1 MLRGAPMQPC
11 EENEALVGIILT
23 VSLNI
28 STKAKPKKIEDRT
41 VSYRTSQRRRWMARS
56 ILSVYT
62 AFTVLGG
69 PVLSLPAYAQS
80 GAGHPNWP
88 GKGELFVGTCY
99 QPIDRTAEQIKS
111 DIAVMKKAGFTIVRM
126 GDLSWDSFEPADG
139 KFTFEWFDSIM
150 DQMQAAG
157 IKVVLDIPGLP
168 APMWLH
174 QKYPGVNIVNQQGA
188 TLYPSDRYMEDIT
201 DPDYR
206 REAKDLAEH
215 LMKRYANHPALLA
228 IGYDNE
234 IGNSYMSW
242 SPATRARF
250 IEWLKKKYGTLEA
263 LNTAWQ
269 TQYWSR
275 RLSSW
280 DQVALPYKEIPGG
293 PAERYLDLH
302 RFWSD
307 ATVATLEDLEAVRAK
322 NVPDKPAL
330 SNLWDTSPRKGFDY
344 LSTYRKYTSYGAW
357 GFYPSTP
364 VSVSF
369 DVRRMK
375 AGLDTPLW
383 FNEFTVMGDSGDY
396 GTPGRS
402 RMWAYIGLID
412 GGQALLAWTFNTHKG
427 GEEQALFGL
436 LDHDGTS
443 LWKINEFTQIASEF
457 EKLQKLG
464 FPRMDKPKV
473 AIAYSFETAVASAPS
488 YGSMVK
494 DYIKIPYADQ
504 AIAAFAPFFNDNI
517 DADVISVSQEDL
529 SVYKIVVVPADYIMD
544 QASADALRNYIKNG
558 GTVVMTGYSAKAD
571 EHSNWFDTPLP
582 GRLSDVFGLHTSA
595 FNRAAKPLEVMFDGK
610 PLALTDDYYE
620 ILQLDTAKPLA
631 TFTNT
636 PQKSVAVSVNQYG
649 KGRAI
654 YVATASQE
662 AIMGPLLRSL
672 YAGLGIVRGPE
683 TPAGVYARVVDGRTL
698 YVNTTTEQKDIRI
711 DRSKHG
717 VLTGAKY
724 DGMIHLGKYGV
735 DLVE

>member
-1 MLRGAPMQPC
+1 MRHDSNQ
-11 EENEALVGIILT
+11 NH
-23 VSLNI
+23 
-28 STKAKPKKIEDRT
+28 
-41 VSYRTSQRRRWMARS
+41 RRIARS
-56 ILSVYT
+56 VFSLCAAFAILSSP
-62 AFTVLGG
+62 L
-69 PVLSLPAYAQS
+69 LPQVAYAQS
-80 GAGHPNWP
+80 AADHPDWP
-88 GKGELFVGTCY
+88 GKGELFVGACY
-99 QPIDRTAEQIKS
+99 QPFNRTPEQIRS
-111 DIAVMKKAGFTIVRM
+111 DIAVMKKAGFNVVRM

-139 KFTFEWFDSIM
+139 KYTFEWFDSVM
-150 DQMQAAG
+150 DQMHAAG

-174 QKYPGVNIVNQQGA
+174 QKYPGVNVTNQEGA
-188 TLYPSDRYMEDIT
+188 TLYPSDRYMDDIT

-215 LMKRYANHPALLA
+215 LTKRYAHHPALLA

-242 SPATRARF
+242 SPATRGRF
-250 IEWLKKKYGTLEA
+250 IEWLKKKYGTLDA
-263 LNTAWQ
+263 LNAAWQ
-269 TQYWSR
+269 TQNWSR

-322 NVPDKPAL
+322 NVPNKPAL
-330 SNLWDTSPRKGFDY
+330 SNFWDSAPRKGFDY

-357 GFYPSTP
+357 GFYPGTP
-364 VSVSF
+364 VSISF

-383 FNEFTVMGDSGDY
+383 YNEFTVMGDAGDY

-412 GGQALLAWTFNTHKG
+412 GGQAYMAWTFNTRRG
-427 GEEQALFGL
+427 GEEQMLFGL
-436 LDHDGTS
+436 LEHDGTS
-443 LWKINEFTQIASEF
+443 SWKVDEFAQIASEF
-457 EKLQKLG
+457 KKLQKLG

-473 AIAYSFETAVASAPS
+473 AVVYSYATAVASALP
-488 YGSMVK
+488 YESMVNK
-494 DYIKIPYADQ
+494 YIKIPYADQ
-504 AIAAFAPFFNDNI
+504 AQAAFAPFYNDNI
-517 DADVISVSQEDL
+517 DADVIGLSGEDL
-529 SVYKIVVVPADYIMD
+529 SVYKIVVVPADYIMN
-544 QASADALRNYIKNG
+544 QADADALRNYVKNG

-571 EHSNWFDTPLP
+571 EHSVWFDTPLP
-582 GRLSDVFGLHTSA
+582 GRLADVFGLHTSA
-595 FNRAAKPLEVMFDGK
+595 YNYAAKPLEVMFDGK
-610 PLALTDDYYE
+610 PVALTDNYFE
-620 ILQLDTAKPLA
+620 ILHLDTAKPLA

-672 YAGLGIVRGPE
+672 YAGLGIARGPQ
-683 TPAGVYARVVDGRTL
+683 TPDGVFARVVDGRTM
-698 YVNTTTEQKDIRI
+698 YVNTTTKPKDIVI
-711 DRSKHG
+711 DSPKHG
-717 VLTGAKY
+717 LLSGVHY
-724 DGMIHLGKYGV
+724 DRKIHLDGYGV